1 MITRN
6 KRPTVFIVA
15 LMALLNA
22 GPVLASTFTGTIDRL
37 RFTPG
42 ATAARVS
49 VLTAG
54 PTDCPAS
61 GGRDYAF
68 ENADSSLGKL
78 WTDALSQA
86 FLQGRTV
93 VIHGTGICD
102 SFDIEGVLFIDV
114 L

>member
-1 MITRN
+1 MITCN

-37 RFTPG
+37 RFSTG
-42 ATAARVS
+42 ATSARVS

-54 PTDCPAS
+54 PTDCPTS
-61 GGRDYAF
+61 GGRDYSF

-93 VIHGTGICD
+93 VIHGNGICD
-102 SFDIEGVLFIDV
+102 GFDIEGVVFIDV